1 MLVPALERGRKTPKI
16 EIDVM
21 RGSRLAMPFDSAYI
35 ALEKSLNASA
45 TESRAS
51 ARDAHR
57 LVSQMTEVTHSTP
70 DSANEPTGYD
80 PAVVEKKWQARWE
93 ERGTNATDLRDGA
106 RPFYALMMFPYPSAE
121 GLHVGNLFAFTG
133 NDIYGRFQ
141 RLQGHTVFEPIG
153 FDAFGIHSENYAL
166 KVGVHPAELI
176 PRNIANF
183 RRQLKSAGLMIDW
196 KHELSTTDPA
206 YYKWTQWIFLE
217 LYKRGLAYRRRAA
230 VNWCPNDKT
239 VLANEQVIAGA
250 CERCGAKV
258 EQRFLEQWFFRI
270 TDYAE
275 RLLADLDWID
285 WSETTK
291 TAQRNWIGRSDGAE
305 IVFRVMDLLEMGGAA
320 TVGLNAMATTAE
332 LNAFATDI
340 RVFTT
345 RPDTIFGATYLV
357 LAPEHPLV
365 DSVVTDEQR
374 AEVAAYQA
382 ETRKQ
387 DLVTR
392 KVNREK
398 TGVFTGAYAF
408 NPATSQPIP
417 IWIADYVLM
426 EYGTGAIMAVPGHD
440 ERDFEFAKVFGLPIV
455 RVVAPRQRS
464 GSHRADAAAHV
475 DSQNR
480 DEHPPLEEP
489 YVDTEHAY
497 LVHSGQF
504 NGLSVEEGSHAI
516 VSWLA
521 KHGHAKPFVNYRLHD
536 WCVSRQRYWGPPIP
550 IIYCDE
556 CGVVPVP
563 EEDLPVELPN
573 VADFKPDDTGISPL
587 ARVESWYRVKC
598 PACGRAARR
607 ETDVSD
613 TFLDSAWYFLRYPS
627 SDVDSAPFERTML
640 EKWLPVN
647 SYIGGNEHAVLHLL
661 YARFVTMVLHDAGH
675 LEFEEPFTKFR
686 AHGHIIREGAKMSK
700 TKGNV
705 VIPDT
710 YIERWGADSFRTYL
724 MFLGPYEEGG
734 DFRDQSIAGVRR
746 FLDRLWGSSTDA
758 RRDGAPDD
766 AVLRKLHQTI
776 KKVSD
781 DVPRLQYNTAIAA
794 MMEYMN
800 VVRAKE
806 RTPHVEEVRPL
817 VQLVSPFAPH
827 IAEELW
833 ERLGGTSSVFDAG
846 WPEFDASL
854 AAEDLVTIA
863 VQVNGKLRGTIRVA
877 TGTGQ
882 EAALETALA
891 EPAIAKFVPGPPKK
905 VIYVPGRLLNLVVG
919 G

>member
-1 MLVPALERGRKTPKI
+1 
-16 EIDVM
+16 
-21 RGSRLAMPFDSAYI
+21 
-35 ALEKSLNASA
+35 
-45 TESRAS
+45 
-51 ARDAHR
+51 
-57 LVSQMTEVTHSTP
+57 MTEVTRRNP
-70 DSANEPTGYD
+70 DSATGPAGYD
-80 PAVVEKKWQARWE
+80 PAVVEKKWQTRWE
-93 ERGTNATDLRDGA
+93 ERGTNHTDLEDGA

-141 RLQGHTVFEPIG
+141 RLQGHTVFEPMG

-166 KVGVHPAELI
+166 KVGVHPGELI

-183 RRQLKSAGLMIDW
+183 RRQLKRAGLMIDW
-196 KHELSTTDPA
+196 RHELSTTDPE
-206 YYKWTQWIFLE
+206 YYKWTQWVFLE
-217 LYKRGLAYRRRAA
+217 LFKRALAYRRPAA

-258 EQRFLEQWFFRI
+258 EQRFLEQWFFGI
-270 TDYAE
+270 TAYAE
-275 RLLADLDWID
+275 RLLANLDWID
-285 WSETTK
+285 WSESTK

-305 IVFRVMDLLEMGGAA
+305 IVFRVQDLLEMAGAA
-320 TVGLNAMATTAE
+320 TVGLNAMVTTAE
-332 LNAFATDI
+332 LNALATDI

-365 DSVVTDEQR
+365 DALVTDEQR
-374 AEVAAYQA
+374 EEVAAYRGA
-382 ETRKQ
+382 AAKQ

-392 KVNREK
+392 KVNRRK
-398 TGVFTGAYAF
+398 TGVFTGAYAI
-408 NPATSQPIP
+408 NPATGQPIP

-455 RVVAPRQRS
+455 RVVAPRS
-464 GSHRADAAAHV
+464 AHSAHV

-480 DEHPPLEEP
+480 DEHATLEE
-489 YVDTEHAY
+489 AY
-497 LVHSGQF
+497 LETENAHLVNSGQF
-504 NGLSVEEGSHAI
+504 NGLTIEDAKRAI
-516 VSWLA
+516 VAWLEE
-521 KHGHAKPFVNYRLHD
+521 HGHAKPIVNYRLHD

-550 IIYCDE
+550 VIYCDE

-563 EEDLPVELPN
+563 ESDLPVELPN
-573 VADFKPDDTGISPL
+573 VADFKPDDSGISPL

-598 PACGRAARR
+598 PQCGGDGRR

-627 SDVDSAPFERTML
+627 TDVEDRPFDATMT

-661 YARFVTMVLHDAGH
+661 YSRFVTMVLHDAGH
-675 LEFEEPFTKFR
+675 IEFEEPFTKFR
-686 AHGHIIREGAKMSK
+686 AHGTIVRDGAKMSK
-700 TKGNV
+700 SRGNV
-705 VIPDT
+705 VIPDE
-710 YIERWGADSFRTYL
+710 YVERWGADTFRTYL
-724 MFLGPYEEGG
+724 MFVGPYEEGG
-734 DFRDQSIAGVRR
+734 DFQDKSIAGVRR
-746 FLDRLWGSSTDA
+746 FLDRLWTSVLEA
-758 RRDGAPDD
+758 RRTGAPDPV
-766 AVLRKLHQTI
+766 VLRKLHQTI

-806 RTPHVEEVRPL
+806 RTAHIDEVLPL
-817 VQLVSPFAPH
+817 VSLVSPFAPH
-827 IAEELW
+827 VAEELW
-833 ERLGGTSSVFDAG
+833 ERLGGKTSIFDAG
-846 WPEFDASL
+846 WPEFDPER
-854 AAEDLVTIA
+854 AAEELATIA
-863 VQVNGKLRGTIRVA
+863 VQVSGKLRGTIRVA
-877 TGTGQ
+877 PDIGQ
-882 EAALETALA
+882 DGALSAALAD
-891 EPAIAKFVPGPPKK
+891 PAIAKFVPGPPKK
-905 VIYVPGRLLNLVVG
+905 VVFVPGRLLNIVV
-919 G
+919 